1 MANRIGLGARLKNLF
16 GLGSENDEFF
26 DQLED
31 ILIEG
36 DLGPLVAMEA
46 VDTLRERVQKNRA
59 LSREEVLAELKDILR
74 QVLVVSSLVPEKGRL
89 NLYLI
94 LGVNGV
100 GKTTTIAKL
109 ANYYRRYHNIERI
122 LLSAGDTFR
131 AAAIDQLKVL
141 GDRLNLTVISQAPG
155 ADPGAVIFDTISS
168 AQATGADLVLA
179 DTAGRMHTKQDLV
192 RELSKID
199 RVVQKRM
206 GTEGY
211 RKVLVIDATTGQNA
225 LHQAEVFHEAI
236 GVDSIILAK
245 YDSTAKGGIV
255 VPICRKIGLPF
266 SFMGTGEKLE
276 NLVPFDSDIYL
287 DTLIGINGSS

>member
-1 MANRIGLGARLKNLF
+1 MGSGVGLGARLKRLF
-16 GLGSENDEFF
+16 GLKKQDDEFYE
-26 DQLED
+26 QLED

-36 DLGPLVAMEA
+36 DLGPLVAVET
-46 VDTLRERVQKNRA
+46 VDMLRQRVQQRQLQSRNDI
-59 LSREEVLAELKDILR
+59 LSELKKILR
-74 QVLVVSSLVPEKGRL
+74 DSLIVSSLIPERGQL

-100 GKTTTIAKL
+100 GKTTTIAKM
-109 ANYYRRYHNIERI
+109 ADYYRRRHGVEKI
-122 LLSAGDTFR
+122 LLGAGDTFR
-131 AAAIDQLKVL
+131 AAAIDQLKIL
-141 GDRLNLTVISQAPG
+141 GERLSISVISQVPG

-168 AQATGADLVLA
+168 AQAKGAELVLA

-199 RVVQKRM
+199 RVIINKM
-206 GTEGY
+206 GTDCY
-211 RKVLVIDATTGQNA
+211 RKVLIIDATTGQNA
-225 LHQAEVFHEAI
+225 LHQAEVFHEAV

-266 SFMGTGEKLE
+266 SFLGTGEKLN
-276 NLVPFDSDIYL
+276 NLTPFDPDAYL
-287 DTLIGINGSS
+287 ESLVGS

>member
-1 MANRIGLGARLKNLF
+1 MGKRTSLGARLKSLF
-16 GLGSENDEFF
+16 GLEKPDDKVYE
-26 DQLED
+26 QMED
-31 ILIEG
+31 ILIEA
-36 DLGPLVAMEA
+36 DLGPLVAMET
-46 VDTLRERVQKNRA
+46 VDALRERVRGDN
-59 LSREEVLAELKDILR
+59 LTSREDILSELKSILR
-74 QVLVVSSLVPEKGRL
+74 ESLIVASLIPEREKL
-89 NLYLI
+89 NLFLI

-109 ANYYRRYHNIERI
+109 AEYYRRHHDIQRI

-141 GDRLNLTVISQAPG
+141 GERLNIAVVSQEPG

-168 AQATGADLVLA
+168 ARANGTELVLA

-199 RVVQKRM
+199 RVIRNRL
-206 GTEGY
+206 GDESY
-211 RKVLVIDATTGQNA
+211 RKVLIIDATTGQNA
-225 LHQAEVFHEAI
+225 LHQAEVFHDAV
-236 GVDSIILAK
+236 GVDSVVLAK

-266 SFMGTGEKLE
+266 SFLGTGEKLDS
-276 NLVPFDSDIYL
+276 LAPFDPDSYL
-287 DTLIGINGSS
+287 ESLVGS

>member
-1 MANRIGLGARLKNLF
+1 MGNRVGLGTRLKSLL
-16 GLGSENDEFF
+16 GLKKQDDEFYE
-26 DQLED
+26 QLED

-36 DLGPLVAMEA
+36 DLGPLVAMET
-46 VDTLRERVQKNRA
+46 VDTLRQRVKKSQLQSKEDI
-59 LSREEVLAELKDILR
+59 LSELKDILR
-74 QVLVVSSLVPEKGRL
+74 DSLVVSSLIPEKGRL
-89 NLYLI
+89 NLFLI

-100 GKTTTIAKL
+100 GKTTTIAKM
-109 ANYYRRYHNIERI
+109 ADYYRRHHGVGKI

-141 GDRLNLTVISQAPG
+141 GERLSLTVIGQTPG

-168 AQATGADLVLA
+168 AQVKGTELVLA

-199 RVVQKRM
+199 RVIQNKM
-206 GTEGY
+206 GTDGY

-236 GVDSIILAK
+236 GIDSIILAK

-266 SFMGTGEKLE
+266 SFLGTGEKLD
-276 NLVPFDSDIYL
+276 NLTPFDPDAYL
-287 DTLIGINGSS
+287 ESLVGT

>member
-1 MANRIGLGARLKNLF
+1 MGNRVGLGARLKSLF
-16 GLGSENDEFF
+16 GLKKQDDEFYE
-26 DQLED
+26 QLED

-36 DLGPLVAMEA
+36 DLGPLVAMET
-46 VDTLRERVQKNRA
+46 VDTLRQRVQKSQ
-59 LSREEVLAELKDILR
+59 LQSREGILSELKDILR
-74 QVLVVSSLVPEKGRL
+74 DSLVVSSLIPEKGRL
-89 NLYLI
+89 NLFLI

-100 GKTTTIAKL
+100 GKTTTIAKM
-109 ANYYRRYHNIERI
+109 ADYYRRHHGIERI

-141 GDRLNLTVISQAPG
+141 GERLSLAVISQVPG

-168 AQATGADLVLA
+168 ARAKGTELVLA

-199 RVVQKRM
+199 RVIQNKM
-206 GTEGY
+206 GTDGY
-211 RKVLVIDATTGQNA
+211 RKVLIIDATTGQNA

-236 GVDSIILAK
+236 GIDSIILAK

-266 SFMGTGEKLE
+266 SFLGTGEKLDNLTPFDADAYLE
-276 NLVPFDSDIYL
+276 NLV
-287 DTLIGINGSS
+287 GS